1 MLCCWADDDDEEEIT
16 ALVVTKVVF
25 IAANAVLCWYFGK
38 WAGYF

>member
-1 MLCCWADDDDEEEIT
+1 VSEDL

-25 IAANAVLCWYFGK
+25 IAASAVLCWYFGK